1 MAVIVDSCGWIEF
14 LTRGPNATLFGQQLQ
29 PPAAV
34 IVPTVVLYEVT
45 RYARRVGGDAAADRI
60 LAHMQQAEVADF
72 TTSIAIDA
80 ARVSLSTRLAM
91 TDSIILTTARHHH
104 ATLWTQDAH
113 FEGFPGVHYIPTRTN

>member
-1 MAVIVDSCGWIEF
+1 MAVIVDSSGWIEF

-34 IVPTVVLYEVT
+34 IVPTIVLYEVT

-60 LAHMQQAEVADF
+60 LAHMQQAQVTDF
-72 TTSIAIDA
+72 TASIAIEA
-80 ARVSLSTRLAM
+80 ARVGLTERLAM
-91 TDSIILTTARHHH
+91 ADSIILTTARHHQ

-113 FEGFPGVHYIPTRTN
+113 FDGLPGVHYISTRTN